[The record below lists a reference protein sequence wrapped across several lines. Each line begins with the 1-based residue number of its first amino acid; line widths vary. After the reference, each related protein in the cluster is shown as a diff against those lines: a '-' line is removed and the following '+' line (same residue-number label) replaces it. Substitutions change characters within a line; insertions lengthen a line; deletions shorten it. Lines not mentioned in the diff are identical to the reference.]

1 MNRKATL
8 SRLAREAR
16 PYYPRIGVAL
26 LLGTLAGVLS
36 LVAPLAFGA
45 IVGGVLAPP
54 PGHRPD
60 VSVLYFGLGATFAAL
75 ILANLATYFETYLT
89 AWSGQHLIARWRV
102 ALFSRVLNLPLGEF
116 DKWRPGELIS
126 RFSTDLQLM
135 TDAVSV
141 SLPQFVVAVV
151 TFVSSFAAMMYL
163 DWLLT
168 LTLVIVAPIV
178 SLAVSRFQNLISA
191 STVKT
196 QERIAD
202 LSSNLAEILTGQ
214 RVVKAFGTEEFE
226 TRRFRLSNEAFFSA
240 YMKLTQFIQTQP
252 LVVSTIMTM
261 AVVVIIWFSV
271 REVLVGRLSTG
282 NVFKYWMLL
291 VNLAN
296 PLNRLAA
303 FVGDLA
309 KAIVG
314 AGRVF
319 EVLDLPVEAADR
331 PDARPLPEVRG
342 EIAFDHVWFT
352 YKEGEPSALNDVSAT
367 IAAGE
372 IVALVGRSG
381 AGKTTLVN
389 LVPRFY
395 QPQRGVVRIDGI
407 DIAGVRLADLRRI
420 IGVVPQD
427 PQLMR
432 GTILD
437 NIRYGRLDASEAEI
451 LAAARDANVDEFVRA
466 LSDGYQTQVGERGIR
481 LSGGERQRV
490 AIARALL
497 RNPRILILDEATSAL
512 DAHSES
518 LIQEALARLMADRT
532 TLVIAHRLTTI
543 RRANRILYIE
553 AGRVVEIGTHDEL
566 LARGGAYA
574 NLHSAQ
580 FA

>member
-1 MNRKATL
+1 MTQQATL

-16 PYYPRIGVAL
+16 PYYARIAIAL
-26 LLGTLAGVLS
+26 ILGTLAGVLS
-36 LVAPLAFGA
+36 LVAPLAFGT
-45 IVGGVLAPP
+45 IVERVLAPAR
-54 PGHRPD
+54 GHRPE
-60 VSVLYFGLGATFAAL
+60 VNFLYFALVATFAAL
-75 ILANLATYFETYLT
+75 ILANLATYFQTYLT

-151 TFVSSFAAMMYL
+151 TFVSSFAAMIYL

-168 LTLVIVAPIV
+168 LSLIIVAPIV
-178 SLAVSRFQNLISA
+178 SFAVSRFQGLISA

-196 QERIAD
+196 QERVAD
-202 LSSNLAEILTGQ
+202 LSSNLAEVLTGQ
-214 RVVKAFGTEEFE
+214 RVVKAFGNEEFE
-226 TRRFRLSNEAFFSA
+226 TRRFRLSNEAFFGA

-261 AVVVIIWFSV
+261 AVVVIIWLSV

-282 NVFKYWMLL
+282 NVFRYWMLL

-309 KAIVG
+309 KALVG

-331 PDARPLPEVRG
+331 PDAQPLPAVSG
-342 EIAFDHVWFT
+342 EIEFDHVWFA
-352 YKEGEPSALNDVSAT
+352 YKEGEPPALNDVEAT
-367 IAAGE
+367 IACGE

-389 LVPRFY
+389 MVPRFF
-395 QPQRGVVRIDGI
+395 QPQRGAIRIDGI
-407 DIAGVRLADLRRI
+407 DIAAVRLADLRRI
-420 IGVVPQD
+420 IGIVPQD

-437 NIRYGRLDASEAEI
+437 NIRYGRLDANDEEI
-451 LAAARDANVDEFVRA
+451 FAAARDANVDDFAQA
-466 LSDGYQTQVGERGIR
+466 LPDGYQTQVGERGIR

-497 RNPRILILDEATSAL
+497 RNPRVLILDEATSAL
-512 DAHSES
+512 DAHSEA

-553 AGRVVEIGTHDEL
+553 SGRVVEIGTHDEL

-574 NLHSAQ
+574 HLHSAQ